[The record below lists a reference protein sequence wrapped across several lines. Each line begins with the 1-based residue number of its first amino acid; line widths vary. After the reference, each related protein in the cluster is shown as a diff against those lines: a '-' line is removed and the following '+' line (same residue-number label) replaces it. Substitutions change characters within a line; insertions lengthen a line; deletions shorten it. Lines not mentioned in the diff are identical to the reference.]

1 MFFKVNVNAQQRTMV
16 LDLVQI
22 FRAHM
27 KDVVKESFIV
37 EVKGNLKKIVT
48 M

>member
-1 MFFKVNVNAQQRTMV
+1 MNAQQHTMV

-22 FRAHM
+22 FRAHVG
-27 KDVVKESFIV
+27 DVVKESILV
-37 EVKGNLKKIVT
+37 EVKGNFKKIVA